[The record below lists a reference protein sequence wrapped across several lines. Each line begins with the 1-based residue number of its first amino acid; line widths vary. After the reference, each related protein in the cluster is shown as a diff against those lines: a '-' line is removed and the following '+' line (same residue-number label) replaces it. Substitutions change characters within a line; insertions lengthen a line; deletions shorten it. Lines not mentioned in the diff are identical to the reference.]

1 MPVPRLYSILL
12 YKFPKTQIWNQT
24 WMDKAG
30 KTQMMKARFALDNG
44 NLRFNELHKILH
56 VIHFKFWSNS
66 HIPSATW
73 EMILWYSIT
82 QKKTK
87 NQQTIF
93 HHTRLSG
100 GPSSCRIDTGPMRG
114 IFGFTTIGV
123 EAPTSLWLKRR
134 VASSCR
140 GHIIDDISEADE
152 DAGRPGALTLTWWE
166 TLVLCHWGCKR
177 NAARRASYWNPTGK

>member
-44 NLRFNELHKILH
+44 NLRFNELHNILH

-73 EMILWYSIT
+73 EMILWYSII
-82 QKKTK
+82 QKKKKPTDY
-87 NQQTIF
+87 F
-93 HHTRLSG
+93 
-100 GPSSCRIDTGPMRG
+100 PSYQIIRWAIILLNRYWTH
-114 IFGFTTIGV
+114 
-123 EAPTSLWLKRR
+123 A
-134 VASSCR
+134 
-140 GHIIDDISEADE
+140 GHIWIHNNWCWSTNFTVAKTTGCLILS
-152 DAGRPGALTLTWWE
+152 RPHYRWYFWS
-166 TLVLCHWGCKR
+166 W
-177 NAARRASYWNPTGK
+177 RRCRKTRGTDFDLMGNPRPLPLRL